1 MFQICDFI
9 FLKQANIFHFIFH
22 FGFPIS
28 SLVAMLFCSVYLV
41 GTEEGPIY
49 KCDRSY
55 SEQYMQMY
63 MGHNGPV
70 YQVGFSH
77 PLYFLYERPF
87 ICWGGGEPKL
97 NKFKFNS
104 THKGVG
110 VCHLSEG
117 PSNCES
123 VSLYV

>member
-1 MFQICDFI
+1 MFQICNFV
-9 FLKQANIFHFIFH
+9 LYKQANIFPFYFH

-49 KCDRSY
+49 KCDGSY

-63 MGHNGPV
+63 MGHNGHV

-87 ICWGGGEPKL
+87 VWGEEPKL

-104 THKGVG
+104 THKGVR
-110 VCHLSEG
+110 VCHLLEG
-117 PSNCES
+117 PFNCES
-123 VSLYV
+123 VSLYE

>member
-1 MFQICDFI
+1 MFQICNFI
-9 FLKQANIFHFIFH
+9 FFKQANIFLFIFILD
-22 FGFPIS
+22 FQS
-28 SLVAMLFCSVYLV
+28 QVLLLMLFCSVYLV

-77 PLYFLYERPF
+77 PLYFLYETPF
-87 ICWGGGEPKL
+87 ICWEGGSQ
-97 NKFKFNS
+97 N
-104 THKGVG
+104 
-110 VCHLSEG
+110 
-117 PSNCES
+117 
-123 VSLYV
+123 

>member
-1 MFQICDFI
+1 
-9 FLKQANIFHFIFH
+9 
-22 FGFPIS
+22 
-28 SLVAMLFCSVYLV
+28 MLFCSVYLV

-87 ICWGGGEPKL
+87 YLFLGAKL
-97 NKFKFNS
+97 NKFKCNS

-110 VCHLSEG
+110 VCHLLEG

>member
-1 MFQICDFI
+1 VTTYIPHFVILSFSNKLI
-9 FLKQANIFHFIFH
+9 FSFYRH

-63 MGHNGPV
+63 MGHDGPV

-77 PLYFLYERPF
+77 PLYFLDERPF
-87 ICWGGGEPKL
+87 ICWGRAKI
-97 NKFKFNS
+97 KQIQ
-104 THKGVG
+104 V
-110 VCHLSEG
+110 
-117 PSNCES
+117 
-123 VSLYV
+123 

>member
-1 MFQICDFI
+1 
-9 FLKQANIFHFIFH
+9 
-22 FGFPIS
+22 
-28 SLVAMLFCSVYLV
+28 MLFCSVYLV

-87 ICWGGGEPKL
+87 ICLGRGAKI
-97 NKFKFNS
+97 KQIQ
-104 THKGVG
+104 V
-110 VCHLSEG
+110 
-117 PSNCES
+117 
-123 VSLYV
+123 

>member
-1 MFQICDFI
+1 MACLVSMQKLYRVHQSDYLFSKFVILSFSNKLI
-9 FLKQANIFHFIFH
+9 FSFYFD
-22 FGFPIS
+22 FGFPIP

-87 ICWGGGEPKL
+87 ICFWGQ
-97 NKFKFNS
+97 N
-104 THKGVG
+104 
-110 VCHLSEG
+110 
-117 PSNCES
+117 
-123 VSLYV
+123 